1 MISTSTTSVA
11 GGALTQRRLLSP
23 RFLIYAVAIVLA
35 VLFGLPLL
43 WAALSSLKTYRE
55 LYIFPPTWF
64 PEAPQW
70 VNYRDA
76 WTSAPF
82 GRFFINSTTVTLL
95 SVVGTLLSC
104 SFVGYGFA
112 RFRFPGRGVL
122 FLIVLST
129 LILPHQVTVIPR
141 FLLYREFG
149 WLDTLL
155 PLWVPWFFGGSA
167 FGIFL
172 FRQFFLTIP
181 NDLDQSA
188 RIDGAGFL
196 TIFARILMPLSQSVT
211 VSLAILTFLA
221 SWNELFWPIIV
232 LNTYEK
238 YTLALGLQ
246 YFRTLATA
254 GGELREHLL
263 MAGALMMTSVVLV
276 VFVALQRYFTQ
287 GIVLSGLKG

>member
-1 MISTSTTSVA
+1 M
-11 GGALTQRRLLSP
+11 
-23 RFLIYAVAIVLA
+23 
-35 VLFGLPLL
+35 
-43 WAALSSLKTYRE
+43 
-55 LYIFPPTWF
+55 
-64 PEAPQW
+64 
-70 VNYRDA
+70 NYWDA

-95 SVVGTLLSC
+95 SVVGTLLSS

-129 LILPHQVTVIPR
+129 LILPHHVTVIPR

-238 YTLALGLQ
+238 YTLALGAAVLPHPR
-246 YFRTLATA
+246 YRRRRTSRAPADGRRHEDDLRRARSVCRPAALLHAGHRPVRPQGIADRASFGYLPDACSQVRGRNAFQLA
-254 GGELREHLL
+254 EHLAERL
-263 MAGALMMTSVVLV
+263 RLPKA
-276 VFVALQRYFTQ
+276 
-287 GIVLSGLKG
+287 